1 MLVFKVYTAKNSGG
15 VGVAGVDGVGV
26 AGVDTCTGVD
36 TGVDGVDDVIFS
48 GKCPDPMA
56 TSDIIP
62 LICLRAAACALRSSE
77 KKSNFFT

>member
-1 MLVFKVYTAKNSGG
+1 MYVLKMCVTEM
-15 VGVAGVDGVGV
+15 VAVVSIVDV
-26 AGVDTCTGVD
+26 GVD

>member
-1 MLVFKVYTAKNSGG
+1 MLVFKVYTAKNSG
-15 VGVAGVDGVGV
+15 VDGVAGVDTGVDTGVDGVGV
-26 AGVDTCTGVD
+26 R
-36 TGVDGVDDVIFS
+36 VDGVDDVIFS

-62 LICLRAAACALRSSE
+62 LICLRPAACALRSSE